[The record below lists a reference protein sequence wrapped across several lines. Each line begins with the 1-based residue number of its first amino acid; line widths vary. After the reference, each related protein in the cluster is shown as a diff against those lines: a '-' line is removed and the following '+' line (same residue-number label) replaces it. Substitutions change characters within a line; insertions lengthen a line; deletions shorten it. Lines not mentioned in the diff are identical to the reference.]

1 MPISPL
7 EPEQLDAVED
17 ALDIK
22 FSDRKVLILA
32 LTHQSYANEHP
43 DVPPVSNERLE
54 FLGDSIVGMVI
65 ADKMFTGAPDLPE
78 GDLTVKRSQVIRR
91 ETLALA
97 AKSIGLGQWLVMG
110 KGEAGAGGSDRASN
124 LADTFEA
131 IVGAVYVDRGYRQAR
146 SFVNRWLGE
155 YVDEAL
161 RTETRKDPKS
171 LLQEYLQGNGSKPP
185 RYQLVSES
193 GTPSDLVFTIEV
205 VIDSQSVATGSGSR
219 KIDAEREAASLALE
233 HLKTTEP
240 KTT

>member
-7 EPEQLDAVED
+7 EPEQLDDVED
-17 ALDIK
+17 ALNIK

-54 FLGDSIVGMVI
+54 FLGDSIVGMVV
-65 ADKMFTGAPDLPE
+65 ADRMFTGAPDLAE
-78 GDLTVKRSQVIRR
+78 GDLTVRRSQVIRR

-97 AKSIGLGQWLVMG
+97 AESIGLGQWLVMG
-110 KGEAGAGGSDRASN
+110 KGEAGAGGAERASN

-131 IVGAVYVDRGYRQAR
+131 IVGAVFVDRGYREVR

-155 YVDEAL
+155 YVDDAL
-161 RTETRKDPKS
+161 RAETRKDPKS
-171 LLQEYLQGNGSKPP
+171 LLQEYLQGHGSEPP
-185 RYQLVSES
+185 RYQLLSES
-193 GTPSDLVFTIEV
+193 GAPGDLVFTIEV
-205 VIDSQSVATGSGSR
+205 VIDSKSIATGTGTR
-219 KIDAEREAASLALE
+219 KIDAERKAASRALAL
-233 HLKTTEP
+233 LKTTKP